1 MVKKTLR
8 LFAILWTGPHSFPC
22 CKLLC
27 TKSSLH
33 GRSPRPPS
41 SNDSP
46 SGDEGHSNFIG
57 TSNNA
62 GVTQR
67 RNANSESMD
76 DKSDQRCNKRSIN
89 TESSPFIFETAS
101 LVVDHFLSPTA
112 VIATSDS
119 NEHHPLSRIIDDS
132 YEVPSHWIGQLFT
145 PLYGASEIGRPL
157 CESSIRLDT
166 QARLSNRHR
175 KGSRRT
181 NLKITVAYRGTDFC
195 GWEDQRHDLYRSAN
209 NFRHNS
215 MVQDDFSTDY
225 IPVLPSVQGTL
236 ADILDPVLAMR
247 DEAETV
253 SDDSSADGSKEAIK
267 IYSSETAEIHH
278 RRKNTSPSKPIEI
291 KVAGRTDAGVSS
303 IGQICRIRTWRAL
316 DDGIEKY
323 VKDLVNERVAKTGG
337 EGLGLRI
344 RSVECVGDDFH
355 PTFGATCRAYAYLLD
370 LPIDDNGTNNDYREG
385 EANVRAYSTQ
395 ILSPTLVPKMNAI
408 LQTLERKELDYIAFS
423 YGKVKSQT
431 TLCTLYHARA
441 EIVEWVCSKYETGTP
456 IAQKKRA
463 ICIELVGDRFLRRM
477 VRILVA
483 TALREANRA
492 ECQPDAIL
500 NILLAG
506 DRNLGAHAALPDGL
520 IFVGASFNPE
530 PQTCLVDTPLS
541 KGHSRVTTD

>member
-1 MVKKTLR
+1 MGISIYVAANGKCNTVLMVKKTPL
-8 LFAILWTGPHSFPC
+8 LFAMLWTDPHAFR
-22 CKLLC
+22 

-41 SNDSP
+41 SNNSP
-46 SGDEGHSNFIG
+46 SGGDEGHSNFIG

-67 RNANSESMD
+67 RNANSELMD
-76 DKSDQRCNKRSIN
+76 DISDQRWNMRSIN
-89 TESSPFIFETAS
+89 EESSPYIFETAS
-101 LVVDHFLSPTA
+101 LVVDHYLSPTA

-119 NEHHPLSRIIDDS
+119 NDHHPLSRIIDDS
-132 YEVPSHWIGQLFT
+132 YEVPPHWIGQMFT

-157 CESSIRLDT
+157 FESSKRLDT
-166 QARLSNRHR
+166 KTRLSNRHGKR
-175 KGSRRT
+175 SRRT

-195 GWEDQRHDLYRSAN
+195 GWEDQRHDLYRSAKHSRN
-209 NFRHNS
+209 NS
-215 MVQDDFSTDY
+215 MVQDDFRTDY

-247 DEAETV
+247 DEIKTV
-253 SDDSSADGSKEAIK
+253 SDDSSTDGSEEATK
-267 IYSSETAEIHH
+267 RHTSEKAEIHH
-278 RRKNTSPSKPIEI
+278 RRKNTSPCKPIEI

-316 DDGIEKY
+316 DDGIENY
-323 VKDLVNERVAKTGG
+323 VKDLVHEHVAIGG

-355 PTFGATCRAYAYLLD
+355 PTFGAACRAYAYLLD
-370 LPIDDNGTNNDYREG
+370 LPMDDNGMNDDYREG
-385 EANVRAYSTQ
+385 EANVGAFSTQ
-395 ILSPTLVPKMNAI
+395 RMSPTLVPKMNAI
-408 LQTLERKELDYIAFS
+408 LQILERKELDYFAFS

-441 EIVEWVCSKYETGTP
+441 EIVEWVCSKHEPGRP

-477 VRILVA
+477 VRIMVA

-506 DRNLGAHAALPDGL
+506 DRNRGAPAALPVGL
-520 IFVGASFNPE
+520 IFVGASFNIE
-530 PQTCLVDTPLS
+530 PS
-541 KGHSRVTTD
+541 

>member
-1 MVKKTLR
+1 MHTVLMVKKTPL
-8 LFAILWTGPHSFPC
+8 LFAILRTGPHAF
-22 CKLLC
+22 C
-27 TKSSLH
+27 TKSPLH

-41 SNDSP
+41 SNNSP

-57 TSNNA
+57 TSNNNA

-76 DKSDQRCNKRSIN
+76 DVSDKRCIKRSIN
-89 TESSPFIFETAS
+89 DESSPFMFETAS
-101 LVVDHFLSPTA
+101 LVVDYYLSPTA
-112 VIATSDS
+112 IIATSDS

-132 YEVPSHWIGQLFT
+132 YEVPPHWIGQMFT

-157 CESSIRLDT
+157 FESSIRRDANT
-166 QARLSNRHR
+166 RLSNRHR
-175 KGSRRT
+175 KRSRRT

-195 GWEDQRHDLYRSAN
+195 GWEDQRHDLYRSAKY
-209 NFRHNS
+209 FRNNS

-247 DEAETV
+247 DDAKTF
-253 SDDSSADGSKEAIK
+253 SDDSLADGSEEATK
-267 IYSSETAEIHH
+267 RYSSDKAERHH

-323 VKDLVNERVAKTGG
+323 VKYLVNEHVAKIGG

-370 LPIDDNGTNNDYREG
+370 LPMDNNDTNNDYREG
-385 EANVRAYSTQ
+385 EANVLSTQ
-395 ILSPTLVPKMNAI
+395 RISPTLVPKMNAI
-408 LQTLERKELDYIAFS
+408 LQTLERKELDYLAFS

-441 EIVEWVCSKYETGTP
+441 EIVEWVCSKYETDRP

-477 VRILVA
+477 ARILVA

-506 DRNLGAHAALPDGL
+506 DRNQGAPAALPDGL
-520 IFVGASFNPE
+520 IFVGASFNKE
-530 PQTCLVDTPLS
+530 PQTYLVDTPSS
-541 KGHSRVTTD
+541 KGHSRVVTD